1 MTQSNVTSTQG
12 AAQKTGRRQQKVGRV
27 VSNKMDKTIVVVVES
42 LKKHRIYKR
51 TYKQTKRFH
60 AHDEQNACQ
69 VGDLV
74 RIEESR
80 PLSKLKRWRLI
91 EIVKRGSGI
100 VPVEEL
106 LAGVDPD
113 LSSAQ
118 SGDAAEEASE
128 EEASEE

>member
-1 MTQSNVTSTQG
+1 MTQQSATSTPSTTPT
-12 AAQKTGRRQQKVGRV
+12 KSRRQQKVGRV
-27 VSNKMDKTIVVVVES
+27 VSNKADKTIVVVVES

-60 AHDEQNACQ
+60 AHDEQNVCQ

-91 EIVKRGSGI
+91 EIVKPGSGI
-100 VPVEEL
+100 RPVEDVVAE
-106 LAGVDPD
+106 VDPD
-113 LSSAQ
+113 LSSA
-118 SGDAAEEASE
+118 SSAEASE
-128 EEASEE
+128 TEE